1 MSLDEILKSYKKTNS
16 ISLEEEIV
24 IYGAGNFGRLCA
36 SILKKEGYKVIC
48 FVDKDKYKYQE
59 YIDSIKVLSIESE
72 ELKNKKNN
80 LICLIG
86 IFNAYVDL
94 SIIENELLL
103 SFKEVINPLS
113 FYDLFSEK
121 IGNYFWLTNKDNYL
135 KNKHRIL
142 KAYELLS
149 DEYSKRLFKNI
160 LKYRFSNNLNIL
172 YKPQNVE
179 TQYFPEDI
187 NCIYPSLRLID
198 CGAYN
203 GDTIL
208 KILDS
213 NMPILTYIGFEP
225 DIQNVKLLSDNL
237 KDKIKIESYI
247 YPCGVWDRTD
257 KLRFNGGTGSSSH
270 IDSMGDDIINVI
282 SIDEVIINKEI
293 NFIKMDIE
301 GAEVQALS
309 GTKELISKYEP
320 ILAISA
326 YHKYDDLWTIL
337 ETINSFNIEYKYF
350 MRMYEY
356 NGFGIV
362 YYAIPE
368 KYLRNKG

>member
-1 MSLDEILKSYKKTNS
+1 MNLDEVLKSDKKVKT
-16 ISLEEEIV
+16 ISFEEDIV
-24 IYGAGNFGRLCA
+24 IYGAGNFGRLCV

-59 YIDSIKVLSIESE
+59 YIDDIKVLSIKSE
-72 ELKNKKNN
+72 ELQAKKNN
-80 LICLIG
+80 LICVMG

-94 SIIENELLL
+94 AIIEKELLL

-113 FYDLFSEK
+113 FYDLFCEE
-121 IGNYFWLTNKDNYL
+121 IGDYFWLSKKDNYL
-135 KNKHRIL
+135 KNRYMIS
-142 KAYELLS
+142 KAYES
-149 DEYSKRLFKNI
+149 FEDEYSKELFENI
-160 LKYRFSNNLNIL
+160 LKYRFSNDLNTI
-172 YKPQNVE
+172 YKPQNVK

-187 NCIYPSLRLID
+187 NCVYPSLKFLD

-208 KILDS
+208 KILDN
-213 NMPILTYIGFEP
+213 NMSISSYIGFEP
-225 DIQNVKLLSDNL
+225 DIQNVKLLSKNL
-237 KDKIKIESYI
+237 RNKIKIESYI
-247 YPCGVWDRTD
+247 YPCGVWNETD

-270 IDSMGDDIINVI
+270 IDSMGNDIINVV
-282 SIDEVIINKEI
+282 SIDEVIINKDV
-293 NFIKMDIE
+293 NFVKMDIE
-301 GAEVQALS
+301 GAEVEALN
-309 GTKELISKYEP
+309 GAKELISKYEP

-337 ETINSFNIEYKYF
+337 ETINSFNVEYKYF

-362 YYAIPE
+362 YYAIPK
-368 KYLRNKG
+368 KYLKNKG